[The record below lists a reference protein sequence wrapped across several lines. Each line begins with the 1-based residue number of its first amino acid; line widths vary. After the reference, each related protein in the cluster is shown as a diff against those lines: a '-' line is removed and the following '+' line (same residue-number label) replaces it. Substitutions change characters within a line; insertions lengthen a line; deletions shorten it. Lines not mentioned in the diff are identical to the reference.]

1 MKGKHG
7 MEERIRE
14 LEGQLEA
21 EEEKIKAL
29 FMSAK
34 IPTPE
39 DYIERDRIRGE
50 LKTARRVRAMDAKR
64 VDPKLTRQI
73 GVRLT
78 EDEYQELTK
87 KAAES
92 GVDLSTYIRNLLKI

>member
-1 MKGKHG
+1 MNH
-7 MEERIRE
+7 EERIRE

-29 FMSAK
+29 FLSAK
-34 IPTPE
+34 IPTPG
-39 DYIERDRIRGE
+39 DYAERDRIRGE
-50 LKTARRVRAMDAKR
+50 LKTARRIRAMDEKR

-78 EDEYQELTK
+78 EDEYQAATK
-87 KAAES
+87 KAAEA
-92 GVDLSTYIRNLLKI
+92 GVDLSTYIRDLLKL